1 MSEKKRHHG
10 DFSVTIQPPPP
21 IWVTFLLFLAR
32 RYLDRM
38 SRWLPW
44 MVLWDATT
52 IGVSS
57 NIPHPSCKA
66 RARCAL
72 QNLIYKIAQVDY
84 LSLKAMRSHSR
95 SVVKRVQWSDVQ
107 RQINVFVQFRH
118 LALHMKVFTRLTK
131 KGWYC
136 GCRQCTTYTS
146 VVISTT
152 EFLMR

>member
-1 MSEKKRHHG
+1 MEQEATCPRTRAHHPH
-10 DFSVTIQPPPP
+10 F
-21 IWVTFLLFLAR
+21 
-32 RYLDRM
+32 
-38 SRWLPW
+38 
-44 MVLWDATT
+44 
-52 IGVSS
+52 
-57 NIPHPSCKA
+57 PHPSCKA

-131 KGWYC
+131 KKAGIVIV
-136 GCRQCTTYTS
+136 GNVQPTRQ
-146 VVISTT
+146 
-152 EFLMR
+152 